1 MTLQRVA
8 ISIGDPA
15 GIGPEIALKA
25 ALDPRVRDA
34 CRPVLVGDRRV
45 LETHAALCGIAAEFR
60 SYRTASEIDWS
71 GRGAAR
77 SSVAVID
84 RDQFGSE
91 KVALG
96 TIAAI
101 NGHAAVD
108 SVRTAIE
115 AALAGDIDLV
125 VAAPQTERSIKLA
138 GIAFDGYPGFLAR
151 CTGIPEEDV
160 FLMTCFDDKR
170 IVHATLHVSIARVL
184 QLITRERVGKA
195 IAAADRTLRRLGIAA
210 PRIAVSGLN
219 PHAGEEGMFGDEEIL
234 TIGPAVEDAK
244 AAGIR
249 AEGPFGADTMFN
261 KPGYDAFVVMFH
273 DQGHITAK
281 LLAPNR
287 IAGVAIGTPVLFSSV
302 AHGSA
307 LDIAGQNKAS
317 HEGVVEAVGRLIG
330 AAERKAA

>member
-15 GIGPEIALKA
+15 GIGPEVALKA
-25 ALDPRVRDA
+25 ALDPRVRNS
-34 CRPVLVGDRRV
+34 CSPVLVGDCRV

-60 SYRTASEIDWS
+60 SFKSAADIDWS
-71 GRGAAR
+71 SKGG
-77 SSVAVID
+77 SSRAVAVID
-84 RDQFGSE
+84 LDHFGSE
-91 KVALG
+91 SVALG
-96 TIAAI
+96 SIAAI
-101 NGHAAVD
+101 NGRAAVD
-108 SVRTAIE
+108 AVRTAIE
-115 AALAGDIDLV
+115 AALAGQVDLV
-125 VAAPQTERSIKLA
+125 VAAPQTELSIKLA
-138 GIAFDGYPGFLAR
+138 GIPFDGYPGFLAR

-170 IVHATLHVSIARVL
+170 IVHTTLHMSIARVL
-184 QLITRERVGKA
+184 ELITRERVGKA
-195 IAAADRTLRRLGIAA
+195 IAAAHETLRRLGISA

-307 LDIAGQNKAS
+307 LDIAGQGKAS
-317 HEGVVEAVGRLIG
+317 HEAVVEAVGRLIG

>member
-1 MTLQRVA
+1 MSLQRVA

-25 ALDPRVRDA
+25 ALDPRVRGA
-34 CRPVLVGDRRV
+34 CLPVLVGDRRV
-45 LETHAALCGIAAEFR
+45 LEEHAARCGVAAEFR
-60 SYRTASEIDWS
+60 SYKTAAEIDWS
-71 GRGAAR
+71 GRG
-77 SSVAVID
+77 VAVIH
-84 RDQFGSE
+84 RDHFGNE
-91 KVALG
+91 KLVLG
-96 TIAAI
+96 SVAAI
-101 NGHAAVD
+101 NGNAAVD

-115 AALAGDIDLV
+115 AALAGEIDLV

-184 QLITRERVGKA
+184 QLVTRERVGKA
-195 IAAADRTLRRLGIAA
+195 IAAADRTLKRLGIAA

-307 LDIAGQNKAS
+307 LDIAGQGKAS
-317 HEGVVEAVGRLIG
+317 HEAVVEAVGRLIG

>member
-1 MTLQRVA
+1 MSLQRVA

-25 ALDPRVRDA
+25 ALDPRVREA
-34 CRPVLVGDRRV
+34 CLPVLVGDRRV
-45 LETHAALCGIAAEFR
+45 LEEHAARCGIAAEFR
-60 SYRTASEIDWS
+60 SYKTAAAIDWS
-71 GRGAAR
+71 GRG
-77 SSVAVID
+77 VAVIH
-84 RDQFGSE
+84 RDHFSNE
-91 KVALG
+91 KVVLG
-96 TIAAI
+96 SVAAI
-101 NGHAAVD
+101 NGNAAVD

-115 AALAGDIDLV
+115 AALAGEIDLV

-184 QLITRERVGKA
+184 QLVTRERVGKA
-195 IAAADRTLRRLGIAA
+195 IAAADRTLKRLGIAA

-307 LDIAGQNKAS
+307 LDIAGQGKAS
-317 HEGVVEAVGRLIG
+317 HEAVVEAVGRLIG

>member
-1 MTLQRVA
+1 MSLQRVA

-25 ALDPRVRDA
+25 ALDPRVRQA
-34 CRPVLVGDRRV
+34 CLPVLVGDRRV
-45 LETHAALCGIAAEFR
+45 LEEHAARCGIAAEFR
-60 SYRTASEIDWS
+60 SYKTAADVDWS
-71 GRGAAR
+71 GRG
-77 SSVAVID
+77 VAVIH
-84 RDQFGSE
+84 RDHFGNE
-91 KVALG
+91 KVVLG
-96 TIAAI
+96 SVAAI
-101 NGHAAVD
+101 NGDAAVD

-115 AALAGDIDLV
+115 AALAGEIDLV

-184 QLITRERVGKA
+184 QLVTRERVGKA
-195 IAAADRTLRRLGIAA
+195 IAAADRTLKRLGIAA

-307 LDIAGQNKAS
+307 LDIAGQGKAS
-317 HEGVVEAVGRLIG
+317 HEAVVEAVGRLIG